1 MPSIDELYIDIRAN
15 AVKANDSIDRLST
28 KIGNLSTSLMSL
40 KTGNLT
46 GLANGVN
53 KLATSMQAMKNV
65 GTADFTRLTKN
76 LNNIGT
82 VDTAGLNRLASAT
95 TQISKSF
102 SSLSGASSGIKAMGD
117 LANGIKQLGYA
128 SSTKAIA
135 NIPQLANALKGMM
148 ATLSSA
154 PRVSQNLINMTNA
167 LARLSRTG
175 GAAGTTANS
184 LVRSF
189 NLMPSATSRASRGFT
204 SLAAT
209 IGKVYATYWLLFRA
223 FGKISQA
230 MELASNLTE
239 VENVID
245 HTFGA
250 MRTKLDTF
258 TQDSIEKFGLGE
270 LAAKQYAGRFQAMGK
285 AMGISNN
292 AVAQST
298 EFLNGKLGKNA
309 KIYGNLGNSMA
320 DMSVNLTKLTSDY
333 ASFFDMAQSD
343 VAEDF
348 QSIFTGQTK
357 PLRTYGLDL
366 TNATLKEYA
375 LANGLNAN
383 INAMSQAEKAM
394 LRYQYV
400 MDNSRH
406 IMGDFARTADTWH
419 NVIVRLK
426 NNFQAL
432 GTTVGRIFINLLKP
446 VAVFVNNAVVG
457 LNKVAKAIE
466 NALGKL
472 LGWKYEEGSGG
483 MTSDYEDAAE
493 YVDDMASGTG
503 KAAKAA
509 KELKKQLQGIDE
521 LNVLTTNDDNG
532 GGGGSGGGAGA
543 GGAGGSTGTDGS
555 WVKTSGMFDSDVKTW
570 EDLGKKIGGWLKTAM
585 DNIPW
590 DEVYQKA
597 GDFGKNLASF
607 INGLFS
613 KDKDGKTVLDSLG
626 TTIAGGLKSAIIFA
640 FTLGKG
646 IKFKDIGE
654 AIAGFFNSFNEE
666 MNEIDPVTGMTGWQ
680 ALAETLN
687 TWVDGIKE
695 TIVTAV
701 KKVKWKEVIKGAF
714 DFASGLELDTLA
726 VIIGAFAWKHGG
738 KEIVAGSLKSLLSTQ
753 ITTGIGETSITLG
766 NAVGITIVTI
776 AVGFKVGEWLY
787 NNTSFKN
794 LADVVIRWMT
804 KENGTEINVPHTIT
818 VVLGGLAISLGTLA
832 TAEWLFNGAKLLT
845 AKEGAD
851 AVATAVGGEF
861 TSLMPIAPVAVKL
874 AITVAVAKISYE
886 IGKKWYENATGEEI
900 QGGITDLINM
910 DVSWSEIEQAISEG
924 AVLDI
929 TITPLLRL
937 AGKDDTIT
945 TQEVID
951 AGEQMISNVV
961 DEIKK
966 KAKGL
971 LEINL
976 TFKAGMEKAIELTAE
991 LVGWKKGASFSDNI
1005 SNMVAT
1011 FKSWIKDPS
1020 SFISDVA
1027 GMVAKFGSW
1036 FFDTNVG
1043 KEVKDM
1049 VAKFGSWVL
1058 DTKFGKTVSD
1068 MVAKFTSW
1076 KKETGKGGFS
1086 NTIGDM
1092 VAKFSS
1098 WSKETGKD
1106 GFSNTIGSMIA
1117 QFSSWK
1123 KKTGKDGFSNT
1134 ITGMIAKLTSWTL
1147 GIKKSKLVLDFT
1159 ANITKAT
1166 GTAWKALKSF
1176 ITGKAEGG
1184 IYVHGKWQD
1193 IPQYAAGGFPSHG
1206 SMFIAGEA
1214 GAEVVGHINGRTEVL
1229 TQSQMASTMYQA
1241 VVSANSEQNQLLRQQ
1256 NQLLADILQKETGIN
1271 YKDIFKAAQQGNRE
1285 YKTVTGVSAFI

>member
-28 KIGNLSTSLMSL
+28 KIGALSTSLSSL

-46 GLANGVN
+46 GLANGVQR
-53 KLATSMQAMKNV
+53 LSSAMQGMKNV

-102 SSLSGASSGIKAMGD
+102 SSLSGASSGIKAIGD

-154 PRVSQNLINMTNA
+154 PKVSQNLINMTNA

-175 GAAGTTANS
+175 GAAGTAANS

-189 NLMPSATSRASRGFT
+189 NAVPSATSRAGKGFT
-204 SLAAT
+204 SLASA

-230 MELASNLTE
+230 MGLASNLTE
-239 VENVID
+239 VENVIN

-250 MRTKLDTF
+250 MRTKLDDF
-258 TQDSIEKFGLGE
+258 TKDSIEKFGLAE
-270 LAAKQYAGRFQAMGK
+270 LSAKQYAGRFQAMGK

-292 AVAQST
+292 AVASST
-298 EFLNGKLGKNA
+298 EFLNEKLGKNA
-309 KIYGNLGNSMA
+309 KIYGDLGNSMA

-333 ASFFDMAQSD
+333 ASFFDVAQSD

-357 PLRTYGLDL
+357 PLRAYGLDL
-366 TNATLKEYA
+366 TQATLKEYA

-400 MDNSRH
+400 MDNSSH
-406 IMGDFARTADTWH
+406 IMGDFARTSDTWH
-419 NVIVRLK
+419 NTITRLK

-483 MTSDYEDAAE
+483 MTSDYEEAAD
-493 YVDDMASGTG
+493 YADDMASGTG

-532 GGGGSGGGAGA
+532 TGGGSGGSVGT
-543 GGAGGSTGTDGS
+543 GGAGGTTGTDGS

-590 DEVYQKA
+590 TEIYKKA

-654 AIAGFFNSFNEE
+654 AIAGFFNSFSEE
-666 MNEIDPVTGMTGWQ
+666 MNKVDPVTGMTGWQ

-695 TIVTAV
+695 TIVTAI
-701 KKVKWKEVIKGAF
+701 KKIKWKEVIKGAF

-726 VIIGAFAWKHGG
+726 VIIGAFVWKYGG
-738 KEIVAGSLKSLLSTQ
+738 KEIVKDSLKSLFSSK
-753 ITTGIGETSITLG
+753 IATGIGETSITLG
-766 NAVGITIVTI
+766 NAIGITIITI
-776 AVGFKVGEWLY
+776 AVGFKVGQWLY
-787 NNTSFKN
+787 DNTSFKD

-804 KENGTEINVPHTIT
+804 KENGTEISVPKVVT
-818 VVLGGLAISLGTLA
+818 VVMGGLAISLGTLA
-832 TAEWLFNGAKLLT
+832 TAEWIFAGAKVLT
-845 AKEGAD
+845 AKAGAD
-851 AVATAVGGEF
+851 AIATAVGGNLS
-861 TSLMPIAPVAVKL
+861 SLMPIAPVAVKL
-874 AITVAVAKISYE
+874 ALLIAVAKIGYE
-886 IGKKWYENATGEEI
+886 AGKKLYEWATGEEA
-900 QGGITDLINM
+900 QGGIADLLK
-910 DVSWSEIEQAISEG
+910 DEVSWSEIGQAISDG
-924 AVLDI
+924 AVVDI
-929 TITPLLRL
+929 TLTPLLRWWS
-937 AGKDDTIT
+937 GDKSIT

-951 AGEQMISNVV
+951 AGAQMIDDVV
-961 DEIKK
+961 KGIKNLPK
-966 KAKGL
+966 KALDIGIDLGAKLTGAKLTDEQKEQVRTAFSKLPSVAVNMIANFIGWQKG
-971 LEINL
+971 ES
-976 TFKAGMEKAIELTAE
+976 F
-991 LVGWKKGASFSDNI
+991 ASNI
-1005 SNMVAT
+1005 GN
-1011 FKSWIKDPS
+1011 
-1020 SFISDVA
+1020 
-1027 GMVAKFGSW
+1027 MVAKFGSW
-1036 FFDTNVG
+1036 LLDTTFGKTVG
-1043 KEVKDM
+1043 GMIASFVN
-1049 VAKFGSWVL
+1049 WVL
-1058 DTKFGKTVSD
+1058 DTAFGKTIGGMIASFVNHNED
-1068 MVAKFTSW
+1068 
-1076 KKETGKGGFS
+1076 EKGGFKS
-1086 NTIGDM
+1086 TIG
-1092 VAKFSS
+1092 
-1098 WSKETGKD
+1098 
-1106 GFSNTIGSMIA
+1106 NMIA
-1117 QFSSWK
+1117 S
-1123 KKTGKDGFSNT
+1123 
-1134 ITGMIAKLTSWTL
+1134 
-1147 GIKKSKLVLDFT
+1147 
-1159 ANITKAT
+1159 ITKAD
-1166 GTAWKALKSF
+1166 KDKSF
-1176 ITGKAEGG
+1176 DDKNNKLEMNATVKKATKSKNFKGGTLSGLTAKISKFTDAIGKKNKTIEFKAVISSAGIPSSAIAAMKKAGWTIQADGG
-1184 IYVHGKWQD
+1184 VYQHGKWKD

-1206 SMFIAGEA
+1206 SMFIAGEV

-1229 TQSQMASTMYQA
+1229 NQSQMASTMYQA

-1271 YKDIFKAAQQGNRE
+1271 YKDIFKATQQGNRE
-1285 YKTVTGVSAFI
+1285 YKAVTGVSAFI